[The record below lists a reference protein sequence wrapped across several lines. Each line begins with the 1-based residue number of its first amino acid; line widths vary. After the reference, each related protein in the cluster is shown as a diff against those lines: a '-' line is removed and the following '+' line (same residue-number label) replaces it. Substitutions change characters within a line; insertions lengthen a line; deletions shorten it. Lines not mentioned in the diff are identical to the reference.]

1 MKALS
6 SHVRRNLVAY
16 LALFV
21 ALGGTGYAA
30 ANLPANSV
38 GSHQLINGS
47 ISAKKLDRKSI
58 AASIRAW
65 VNVQWRGSTLV
76 AVASS
81 SRVRLVTVSDAD
93 AISWPH
99 RRFPRNCMPSVT
111 PQVNFTD
118 PARFNGYVT
127 AQFDPRNRTGA
138 TLNLFG
144 FGPDG
149 SSRAQA
155 ADVMIVCPTP

>member
-1 MKALS
+1 
-6 SHVRRNLVAY
+6 
-16 LALFV
+16 
-21 ALGGTGYAA
+21 
-30 ANLPANSV
+30 
-38 GSHQLINGS
+38 
-47 ISAKKLDRKSI
+47 
-58 AASIRAW
+58 
-65 VNVQWRGSTLV
+65 
-76 AVASS
+76 
-81 SRVRLVTVSDAD
+81 
-93 AISWPH
+93 
-99 RRFPRNCMPSVT
+99 MPSVT